1 MISYNYKNHKYMGI
15 KNLNKFITTEC
26 LRAIKKNS
34 LQELSG
40 KKIAIDISIYI
51 FKYSMDKGLLEN
63 MYLML
68 SLFKYYN
75 IIPIFIF
82 DGKRPAEKKEL
93 LEQRREDREK
103 VKNEYNILQ
112 SKLDCVETTDEEK
125 QEIINSMHLLSKKLV
140 IIKKEDFENVKK
152 LITAFGNMYFEAPGE
167 ADELCAYLCI
177 KGKVWGCLSEDMDMF
192 VYGCPRVIRHLSL
205 LNTSI
210 IVYNQQEILHI
221 LNMCQKDLREICVL
235 SGTDYNIH
243 NNYKSLTLYQSI
255 NIFNKYKKS
264 NSNEDFYIWVLNN
277 TKYIEDY
284 ELLIKINKM
293 FSLEDIEPLQWV
305 DQIVIKNSFVDRKEI
320 VNLLSKEGF
329 IFPI

>member
-1 MISYNYKNHKYMGI
+1 
-15 KNLNKFITTEC
+15 
-26 LRAIKKNS
+26 
-34 LQELSG
+34 
-40 KKIAIDISIYI
+40 
-51 FKYSMDKGLLEN
+51 
-63 MYLML
+63 
-68 SLFKYYN
+68 
-75 IIPIFIF
+75 
-82 DGKRPAEKKEL
+82 
-93 LEQRREDREK
+93 
-103 VKNEYNILQ
+103 
-112 SKLDCVETTDEEK
+112 
-125 QEIINSMHLLSKKLV
+125 
-140 IIKKEDFENVKK
+140 
-152 LITAFGNMYFEAPGE
+152 MYFDAPGE
-167 ADELCAYLCI
+167 ADELCAYLCV
-177 KGKVWGCLSEDMDMF
+177 KGKVWACLSEDMDMF

-205 LNTSI
+205 LNNSI
-210 IVYNQQEILHI
+210 VVYNQQEILHI
-221 LNMCQKDLREICVL
+221 LNICQKDLREICVL